1 MNSRKF
7 LTKAFLQ
14 AHDTVLKEFLSRS
27 DDPAEIG
34 IDTANDL
41 ADLCSVLANRLCV
54 HWEASL
60 RLTQLNDDN
69 PESTSGRVNS
79 VIDLA
84 RPFSPPPRTCPDCG
98 GNHTDHDDHDEVALP
113 ATSFSPFAQNNNNRV
128 H

>member
-14 AHDTVLKEFLSRS
+14 AHGTVLKEFLSRS

-34 IDTANDL
+34 IDTAKDL
-41 ADLCSVLANRLCV
+41 ADLSSVLANRLCV

-69 PESTSGRVNS
+69 QESTSGRINTVT
-79 VIDLA
+79 DLA
-84 RPFSPPPRTCPDCG
+84 RPFSPPPNTCPDCG
-98 GNHTDHDDHDEVALP
+98 GNHTDHDEVALLP
-113 ATSFSPFAQNNNNRV
+113 ATS
-128 H
+128 